1 MHLVVG
7 LRGVGPARQ
16 YLTVQPPKTRY
27 VGADGL
33 NIAYQVAGDGPFDL
47 VYVPGFVSNVE
58 LSWQEPHFARFLE
71 RLASFSRL
79 ILFDKRGTG
88 MSDRVPTGELPSLEE
103 RMDDLTAVLD
113 AVGSDEAAL
122 FSHSEGGNLAVL
134 FAATYPERTRALVT
148 AGIFAKRVWSEDY
161 PWAPTAEERARAIE
175 QVEADW
181 GGTGW
186 LIDLV
191 PSCADDELY
200 KARLA
205 SYFRQSASPGAA
217 AALFR
222 MNTNIDI
229 RALLPTISVP
239 TMVMHRTGDRDASV
253 EEGRWIAARIPGA
266 RFIELAGEDHI
277 PWVGDSQALL
287 ELVEEFLTGGVQG
300 TGDFDRVLASVLFTD
315 IVGSTN
321 MASALGDRRWR
332 ELLDSHDKLTRSYV
346 EKYRGRVIK
355 STGDGTLAIF
365 DGPAR
370 SVRCARALR
379 DALAPL
385 GIAVRA
391 GIHTGEIEQRGDDV
405 GGIAVHIAA
414 RVQSLAEP
422 GQVLVSRTV
431 TDLVSGSGLEFDDLG
446 EHYLKGIPG
455 AWRLY
460 AAGGP
465 KVGR

>member
-1 MHLVVG
+1 
-7 LRGVGPARQ
+7 
-16 YLTVQPPKTRY
+16 VQPPKTRY
-27 VGADGL
+27 VRADGL
-33 NIAYQVAGDGPFDL
+33 NIAYQVVGDGPFDL

-58 LSWQEPHFARFLE
+58 LSWEEPLFALFLE

-103 RMDDLTAVLD
+103 RVDDLTAVLD

-122 FSHSEGGNLAVL
+122 FSHSEGGNVAVM

-148 AGIFAKRVWSEDY
+148 AGIFAKRVRSEDY
-161 PWAPTAEERARAIE
+161 PWAPTTEERARAIE

-181 GGTGW
+181 GGTSW

-191 PSCADDELY
+191 PSCADDEPF

-229 RALLPTISVP
+229 RSVLPTISVP
-239 TMVMHRTGDRDASV
+239 TMVMHRIGDRDANI

-277 PWVGDSQALL
+277 PWVGDAQALL
-287 ELVEEFLTGGVQG
+287 DLVEEFLTGGVQG
-300 TGDFDRVLASVLFTD
+300 TAEFDRVLASVLFTD
-315 IVGSTN
+315 IVGSTK

-346 EKYRGRVIK
+346 EKYRGRVVK
-355 STGDGTLAIF
+355 STGDGALAIF

-370 SVRCARALR
+370 SVRCASALR
-379 DALAPL
+379 DALAGL
-385 GIAVRA
+385 GIALRA

-414 RVQSLAEP
+414 RVQALAEP

-431 TDLVSGSGLEFDDLG
+431 TDLVAGSGLEFDDLG

-455 AWRLY
+455 ARRLY
-460 AAGGP
+460 AVGGQRAGA
-465 KVGR
+465 

>member
-1 MHLVVG
+1 M
-7 LRGVGPARQ
+7 R
-16 YLTVQPPKTRY
+16 
-27 VGADGL
+27 ADGL
-33 NIAYQVAGDGPFDL
+33 NIAYQVVGDGPFDL

-58 LSWQEPHFARFLE
+58 LSWEEPLFALFLE

-103 RMDDLTAVLD
+103 RVDDLTAVLD

-122 FSHSEGGNLAVL
+122 FSHSEGGNVAVM

-148 AGIFAKRVWSEDY
+148 AGIFAKRVRSEDY
-161 PWAPTAEERARAIE
+161 PWAPTTEERARAIE

-181 GGTGW
+181 GGTSW

-191 PSCADDELY
+191 PSCADDEPF

-229 RALLPTISVP
+229 RSVLPTISVP
-239 TMVMHRTGDRDASV
+239 TMVMHRIGDRDANI

-277 PWVGDSQALL
+277 PWVGDAQALL
-287 ELVEEFLTGGVQG
+287 DLVEEFLTGGVQG
-300 TGDFDRVLASVLFTD
+300 TAEFDRVLASVLFTD
-315 IVGSTN
+315 IVGSTK

-346 EKYRGRVIK
+346 EKYRGRVVK
-355 STGDGTLAIF
+355 STGDGALAIF

-370 SVRCARALR
+370 SVRCASALR
-379 DALAPL
+379 DALAGL
-385 GIAVRA
+385 GIALRA

-414 RVQSLAEP
+414 RVQALAEP

-431 TDLVSGSGLEFDDLG
+431 TDLVAGSGLEFDDLG

-455 AWRLY
+455 ARRLY
-460 AAGGP
+460 AVGGQRAGA
-465 KVGR
+465 

>member
-1 MHLVVG
+1 M
-7 LRGVGPARQ
+7 
-16 YLTVQPPKTRY
+16 QPPKTRY
-27 VGADGL
+27 VRADGL
-33 NIAYQVAGDGPFDL
+33 NIAYQVVGDGPFDL

-58 LSWQEPHFARFLE
+58 LSWEEPLFALFLE

-103 RMDDLTAVLD
+103 RVDDLTAVLD

-122 FSHSEGGNLAVL
+122 FSHSEGGNVAVM

-148 AGIFAKRVWSEDY
+148 AGIFAKRVRSEDY
-161 PWAPTAEERARAIE
+161 PWAPTTEERARAIE

-181 GGTGW
+181 GGTSW

-191 PSCADDELY
+191 PSCADDEPF

-229 RALLPTISVP
+229 RSVLPTISVP
-239 TMVMHRTGDRDASV
+239 TMVMHRIGDRDANI

-277 PWVGDSQALL
+277 PWVGDAQALL
-287 ELVEEFLTGGVQG
+287 DLVEEFLTGGVQG
-300 TGDFDRVLASVLFTD
+300 TAEFDRVLASVLFTD
-315 IVGSTN
+315 IVGSTK

-346 EKYRGRVIK
+346 EKYRGRVVK
-355 STGDGTLAIF
+355 STGDGALAIF

-370 SVRCARALR
+370 SVRCASALR
-379 DALAPL
+379 DALAGL
-385 GIAVRA
+385 GIALRA

-414 RVQSLAEP
+414 RVQALAEP

-431 TDLVSGSGLEFDDLG
+431 TDLVAGSGLEFDDLG

-455 AWRLY
+455 ARRLY
-460 AAGGP
+460 AVGGQRAGA
-465 KVGR
+465 

>member
-1 MHLVVG
+1 
-7 LRGVGPARQ
+7 
-16 YLTVQPPKTRY
+16 
-27 VGADGL
+27 
-33 NIAYQVAGDGPFDL
+33 
-47 VYVPGFVSNVE
+47 
-58 LSWQEPHFARFLE
+58 
-71 RLASFSRL
+71 
-79 ILFDKRGTG
+79 
-88 MSDRVPTGELPSLEE
+88 
-103 RMDDLTAVLD
+103 
-113 AVGSDEAAL
+113 
-122 FSHSEGGNLAVL
+122 
-134 FAATYPERTRALVT
+134 
-148 AGIFAKRVWSEDY
+148 
-161 PWAPTAEERARAIE
+161 
-175 QVEADW
+175 
-181 GGTGW
+181 
-186 LIDLV
+186 
-191 PSCADDELY
+191 
-200 KARLA
+200 
-205 SYFRQSASPGAA
+205 
-217 AALFR
+217 
-222 MNTNIDI
+222 
-229 RALLPTISVP
+229 
-239 TMVMHRTGDRDASV
+239 MVMHRTGDRDASV

-277 PWVGDSQALL
+277 PWVGDAQALL
-287 ELVEEFLTGGVQG
+287 DLVEEFLTGGVQG

-370 SVRCARALR
+370 SVRCASALR
-379 DALAPL
+379 DALAAL

-422 GQVLVSRTV
+422 GQILVSRTV
-431 TDLVSGSGLEFDDLG
+431 TDLVSGSGLEFDDRG

-460 AAGGP
+460 AACTS
-465 KVGR
+465 